1 MLRNPI
7 ENANKANKND
17 IDTIKT
23 HRFSFICKLS
33 LTIIVKVVIEIS
45 APKIIKPAPKV
56 NEK

>member
-1 MLRNPI
+1 MFRNPI

-23 HRFSFICKLS
+23 HRFSFVCKHS

-45 APKIIKPAPKV
+45 IPKIIKPVPRV